1 MTTEQIYT
9 LVNEVNKQAFGENAL
24 QVVDT
29 SRSLKSEVPCGS
41 CLNWR

>member
-9 LVNEVNKQAFGENAL
+9 LVNEVSKQAFGENAL

-29 SRSLKSEVPCGS
+29 STLKP
-41 CLNWR
+41 W